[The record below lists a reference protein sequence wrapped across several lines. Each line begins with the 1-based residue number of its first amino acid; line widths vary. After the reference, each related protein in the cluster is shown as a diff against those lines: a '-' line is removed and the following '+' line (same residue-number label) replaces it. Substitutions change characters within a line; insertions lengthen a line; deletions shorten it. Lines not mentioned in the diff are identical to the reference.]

1 MRCTVMELS
10 LALMIVGASAEPAV
24 AEEPPGTAIA
34 PAHAKGPGYQAE
46 PNGEPH
52 GERSASPINPAP
64 RAQFEL
70 APMVGYQVG
79 GQADVPG
86 GTIDIA
92 DSPTYGVA
100 FDYLVI
106 PSGAA
111 RVGLEGAYRFQN
123 TELDSNVAGL
133 ASQLFGLTNHYF
145 EAGAQIEL
153 RGRTRPFAGFSV
165 GGTLLAPHASASDEF
180 RFLTSLYGGVKFIV
194 AKGVGFRA
202 QAKLSGIYLN
212 SSSGLFCGFGECA
225 RTSLATGIW
234 QVDLSVGP
242 MLAF

>member
-1 MRCTVMELS
+1 MRCTVVELS
-10 LALMIVGASAEPAV
+10 LALLIVVGSAAPAAAEPPTPI
-24 AEEPPGTAIA
+24 PPAYAAA
-34 PAHAKGPGYQAE
+34 PVYKAE
-46 PNGEPH
+46 PNSEPH
-52 GERSASPINPAP
+52 GEQSASPVNPAP
-64 RAQFEL
+64 PGQFEL

-86 GTIDIA
+86 GSVGIA

-111 RVGLEGAYRFQN
+111 RLGLEGAYRIQN

-133 ASQLFGLTNHYF
+133 RPSEVFGLTNHYF

-165 GGTLLAPHASASDEF
+165 GGTLLAPHAPASDEF
-180 RFLTSLYGGVKFIV
+180 RFLTSLYGGVKFILE
-194 AKGVGFRA
+194 KGIGVRA

-225 RTSLATGIW
+225 RTSLGTGIW
-234 QVDLSVGP
+234 QVDFSVGP
-242 MLAF
+242 VLAF